1 MKSKKIGSGRY
12 RKNRKNKNNKYTKYK
27 SKNCSPNSSSNF
39 TCFSKNALLNMLD
52 SWNLYYDNNKI
63 NYRKTDKLKNLWNKL
78 DNKLKN
84 ICNNEYCWTKQK
96 FVTSNKEIKE
106 SFRPE
111 MPEKWKDNKNEWLN
125 TLDIEAVMKQYEEK
139 YPDFI
144 FLGPVPIDFDHE
156 LHPGMCVI
164 NELCNINLQKL
175 LNNKKNKI
183 GIIFNL
189 DPHDKPGSHWVSL
202 FADFDKENK
211 VYYFDSY
218 GYKEP
223 KEVTVLMNR
232 LKEQADKLNKNTT
245 LHVNNIRHQFKN
257 SECGVYSMNFI
268 IQLLKGKK
276 FEDLCQNIVKDE
288 KMEKNRNKLYIKYF

>member
-1 MKSKKIGSGRY
+1 
-12 RKNRKNKNNKYTKYK
+12 
-27 SKNCSPNSSSNF
+27 
-39 TCFSKNALLNMLD
+39 
-52 SWNLYYDNNKI
+52 
-63 NYRKTDKLKNLWNKL
+63 
-78 DNKLKN
+78 
-84 ICNNEYCWTKQK
+84 
-96 FVTSNKEIKE
+96 
-106 SFRPE
+106 